1 MLSDNNITHI
11 DYFFLSHYHRDHVG
25 NFVSLVNNGY
35 IDDNTKLYLPQ
46 VNDNIR
52 ADSKYQ
58 TVMNIINQ
66 KGFTYIIPEENSV
79 LKLGMN
85 INLKFYNT
93 DESYISSL
101 SD

>member
-1 MLSDNNITHI
+1 
-11 DYFFLSHYHRDHVG
+11 
-25 NFVSLVNNGY
+25 
-35 IDDNTKLYLPQ
+35 
-46 VNDNIR
+46 
-52 ADSKYQ
+52 
-58 TVMNIINQ
+58 MNIINQ